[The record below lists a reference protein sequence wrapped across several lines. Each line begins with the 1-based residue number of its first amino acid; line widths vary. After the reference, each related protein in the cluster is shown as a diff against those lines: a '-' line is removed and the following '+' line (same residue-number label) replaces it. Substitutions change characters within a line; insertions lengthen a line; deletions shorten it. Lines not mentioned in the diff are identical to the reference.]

1 MEFYTRPSL
10 TKQSTQQTTFRSP
23 ITFHFSPMATRRT
36 QSLDL
41 NDKID
46 ADLCLASPVLSSS
59 SSLRIPRVVV
69 TPARKWNLVR
79 NLKLSSSSS
88 TEDFVDDFY
97 FPSGTLEGRQ
107 REGHV
112 KFRGSL
118 GIAQDKIED
127 SGQLDS
133 RKWGFLPRK
142 RSNSL
147 SDCVRTQYLRVDCEA
162 CFHSLRNKRLR
173 GKRWA
178 SPDEKTPEPSF
189 PESKRLVPCKFLSP
203 GR

>member
-36 QSLDL
+36 QNLDL

-46 ADLCLASPVLSSS
+46 ANPRLASPVLSSS
-59 SSLRIPRVVV
+59 SRLRIPRVVGIPV

-79 NLKLSSSSS
+79 HLKLSSSSS
-88 TEDFVDDFY
+88 TEDVVDDFY
-97 FPSGTLEGRQ
+97 FPSGTLEERQ

-118 GIAQDKIED
+118 GIAQDKIEA

-147 SDCVRTQYLRVDCEA
+147 SDCVRTQYPRVDCEA
-162 CFHSLRNKRLR
+162 CFHSEEKKTSRK
-173 GKRWA
+173 KVSKPRWKNSLSHH
-178 SPDEKTPEPSF
+178 SP
-189 PESKRLVPCKFLSP
+189 RVNV
-203 GR
+203 

>member
-1 MEFYTRPSL
+1 
-10 TKQSTQQTTFRSP
+10 
-23 ITFHFSPMATRRT
+23 MATRRT
-36 QSLDL
+36 RNLDVD
-41 NDKID
+41 NEID
-46 ADLCLASPVLSSS
+46 VDPRLASPVLSSS
-59 SSLRIPRVVV
+59 PRLRIPRVVGIPV

-79 NLKLSSSSS
+79 HLKMSSSSS
-88 TEDFVDDFY
+88 TEDVVDDFY
-97 FPSGTLEGRQ
+97 FPSATLEGLQ

-112 KFRGSL
+112 KLRGLL
-118 GIAQDKIED
+118 GIAQDKIEA

-133 RKWGFLPRK
+133 WKWGFLPRK

-147 SDCVRTQYLRVDCEA
+147 SDCLRTQFLRVDWEA
-162 CFHSLRNKRLR
+162 CFHSLKKKKLR

-203 GR
+203 GC